1 MKNKNYILCVVDI
14 SKYYRAIK
22 MQKKSIEIKGS
33 NFTLLVLYLNDKNID
48 LINQSLYK
56 KIQECPK
63 FFKNA
68 PIIVNVSGLC
78 NTADWKKIK
87 EIIIS
92 HGFLVVGVS
101 GCTETNPL
109 KKTIIDSGL
118 PILSERKKINSD
130 LISNFYIDTKKNTKK
145 SIINKI
151 EKTHIIDIPV
161 RSGQKIYAKHADLVV
176 INNVSAGAELV
187 ADGNIHIYG
196 TVRGRV
202 LAGADGDTTR
212 KIFCTE
218 LFAELVSISGEYWLL
233 DQIPSE
239 FIGKSAQIYL
249 KNKFLTINF
258 LS

>member
-1 MKNKNYILCVVDI
+1 
-14 SKYYRAIK
+14 
-22 MQKKSIEIKGS
+22 MQKKSIEIKGG
-33 NFTLLVLYLNDKNID
+33 NFTLLVLYLNNQNID

-56 KIQECPK
+56 KTQECPK

-78 NTADWKKIK
+78 NTADWKKIQA
-87 EIIIS
+87 IIIS
-92 HGFLVVGVS
+92 HGFSVIGVS
-101 GCTETNPL
+101 GCQDSTL
-109 KKTIIDSGL
+109 KKNIIDSGL
-118 PILSERKKINSD
+118 PVLSERKKNKSHFF
-130 LISNFYIDTKKNTKK
+130 SNFYINSEKNKKET
-145 SIINKI
+145 INQV

-161 RSGQKIYAKHADLVV
+161 RSGQKIYAKHADLIV

-196 TVRGRV
+196 IVRGRV
-202 LAGADGDTTR
+202 LAGANGDTSR
-212 KIFCTE
+212 KIFCTG
-218 LFAELVSISGEYWLL
+218 LFAELVSISGEYWLS

-249 KNKFLTINF
+249 KNKFLTINS

>member
-1 MKNKNYILCVVDI
+1 ME
-14 SKYYRAIK
+14 
-22 MQKKSIEIKGS
+22 KKFIEIKGS
-33 NFTLLVLYLNDKNID
+33 NFTLLVLYLNNENVE
-48 LINQSLYK
+48 LINKSLYK

-68 PIIVNVSGLC
+68 PVIVNVSSLC
-78 NTADWKKIK
+78 HLSDWDKIK

-92 HGFLVVGVS
+92 HGFLIVGVT
-101 GCTETNPL
+101 GCKNNNIL
-109 KKTIIDSGL
+109 KKNIINSGL
-118 PILSERKKINSD
+118 PILSETKTINSN
-130 LISNFYIDTKKNTKK
+130 LISDYCINSQKNIQQE
-145 SIINKI
+145 SINKV
-151 EKTHIIDIPV
+151 EKTHIIDVPV
-161 RSGQKIYAKHADLVV
+161 RSGQKIYAKHADLIV

-187 ADGNIHIYG
+187 ADGNVHIYG
-196 TVRGRV
+196 TIRGRV
-202 LAGADGDTTR
+202 LAGANGDRTR

-233 DQIPSE
+233 DQIPIE

>member
-1 MKNKNYILCVVDI
+1 
-14 SKYYRAIK
+14 
-22 MQKKSIEIKGS
+22 MQKKSIELKGS
-33 NFTLLVLYLNDKNID
+33 NFTLLVLYLNHYSVD
-48 LINQSLYK
+48 LIKESLYK
-56 KIQECPK
+56 KIKECPE

-68 PIIVNVSGLC
+68 PVIVNVSGLC
-78 NTADWKKIK
+78 NASNWTEIQ

-92 HGFLVVGVS
+92 HGFSIVGVS
-101 GCTETNPL
+101 GCKDNTL
-109 KKTIIDSGL
+109 KKIIIDSGL
-118 PILSERKKINSD
+118 PVLSEITKNNENIIYNPSTVSSKK
-130 LISNFYIDTKKNTKK
+130 TKKV
-145 SIINKI
+145 IIEKI
-151 EKTHIIDIPV
+151 EKTHIIDIPI
-161 RSGQKIYAKHADLVV
+161 RSGQKIYAKHADLVI

-196 TVRGRV
+196 AVRGRV

-218 LFAELVSISGEYWLL
+218 LFAELVSISGEYWLS

-249 KNKFLTINF
+249 KNKFLTINS